1 MLKDGYT
8 LMHEH
13 VTIDLSGVK
22 KDQDCHLDCYEETV
36 KEFRKLYEHGVRNIV
51 EVTNIG
57 MGRDIAYIQNVEK
70 ETGIQILKSTGC
82 YKEPFIPEEMLALST
97 EELAQVMIREIEDG
111 FEGYEEGAQMIGE
124 IGTSKNEWK
133 DSERRLFDAAILA
146 HKKTGKPIYTHT
158 TLSTLALEQA
168 KYLTENS
175 VDPKKVVIGHVDLSG
190 DLSMILEVLKTGVNV
205 GFDTIGKNNYLP
217 DEKRIEMLLELEK
230 LALLGQVVLSEDLTR
245 KTHLSYLGGIGY
257 SYLFEDFLPKLRKAG
272 MKESSIDQMLKDNPA
287 KIFGE

>member
-1 MLKDGYT
+1 MLKEGYT

-22 KDQDCHLDCYEETV
+22 NDQDCHLNCYEETV
-36 KEFRKLYEHGVRNIV
+36 KEFKKLYEYGVRNIV

-70 ETGIQILKSTGC
+70 ETGINILKSTGC
-82 YKEPFIPEEMLALST
+82 YKEPFIPENMLALST
-97 EELAQVMIREIEDG
+97 EELANVMIHEIDDG
-111 FEGYEEGAQMIGE
+111 FDGFDAHAEMIGE
-124 IGTSKNEWK
+124 VGTSKNEWK
-133 DSERRLFDAAILA
+133 ESERRLFDASIIA

-168 KYLTENS
+168 EYLTAGGGKPE
-175 VDPKKVVIGHVDLSG
+175 KVVIGHVDLSG
-190 DLSMILEVLKTGVNV
+190 DLDMIISVLKTGVNV

-217 DEKRIEMLLELEK
+217 DEKRIEMLLALEK
-230 LALLGQVVLSEDLTR
+230 LGLVGQVVLSEDLTR
-245 KTHLSYLGGIGY
+245 KTHLKYKGGIGY
-257 SYLFEDFLPKLRKAG
+257 SYLFETFLPNLRKAG
-272 MKESSIDQMLKDNPA
+272 MKEESIDLMLKENPA

>member
-1 MLKDGYT
+1 MLKEGYT

-22 KDQDCHLDCYEETV
+22 NDQDCHLDCYEETV
-36 KEFRKLYEHGVRNIV
+36 KEFKQLYEYGVRNIV

-70 ETGIQILKSTGC
+70 ETGINILKSTGC
-82 YKEPFIPEEMLALST
+82 YKEPFIPENMLALST
-97 EELAQVMIREIEDG
+97 EELADVMIREIEDS
-111 FEGYEEGAQMIGE
+111 FEGFDAHAEMIGE
-124 IGTSKNEWK
+124 FGTTKNEWK
-133 DSERRLFDAAILA
+133 ESERRLFDASIIA
-146 HKKTGKPIYTHT
+146 HKKTGKPIYPHT

-168 KYLTENS
+168 QYLTAGGVN
-175 VDPKKVVIGHVDLSG
+175 PKKVVIGHVDLSG
-190 DLSMILEVLKTGVNV
+190 DLELIISVLKTGVNV

-230 LALLGQVVLSEDLTR
+230 LGLLGQVVLSEDLTS
-245 KTHLSYLGGIGY
+245 KTHLKYKGGIGY
-257 SYLFEDFLPKLRKAG
+257 SYLFETFLPKLREAG
-272 MKESSIDQMLKDNPA
+272 MKEESIDLMLKDNPA

>member
-230 LALLGQVVLSEDLTR
+230 QALLGQVVLSEDLTR